1 MPALPAL
8 HFLLNADG
16 SLIVFQETG
25 ASWAGALA
33 FSTAELARSF
43 AAASRLEVAEIA
55 TLETADEA
63 ALGELI
69 RALKKRPVRCLLLDL
84 DYKSGECQLIEFEG
98 EHLGPRRPHR
108 FTPKRAAPRTAL

>member
-16 SLIVFQETG
+16 SLIVFPETG

-84 DYKSGECQLIEFEG
+84 DYRSGECQRIEFEG
-98 EHLGPRRPHR
+98 DRLGLCQPYR
-108 FTPKRAAPRTAL
+108 FAPKRGAPSSSP